1 MGDSR
6 DRRYDDRDIKELFE
20 AKLDVLD
27 ARYKN
32 IGLQND
38 KLEAKVDKYLEGM
51 ESRLRQL
58 ETMLHGQGNH
68 KGLMVRMDDSADDIK
83 IINSDLYTGPTGMPG
98 LIDEVKDLK
107 TNRKARDRHWA
118 IMAGLA
124 SGFALWIMGK
134 FGNTAWDI
142 LSKNYTNA
150 KSVTVAAPRKRVVHY
165 KYRVV
170 KPKPAQEPP
179 ETSQDE
185 TPHDE

>member
-1 MGDSR
+1 MGDS
-6 DRRYDDRDIKELFE
+6 RRYDDRDIKELFE

-38 KLEAKVDKYLEGM
+38 KLEAKVDKYLDGM

-58 ETMLHGQGNH
+58 ETVLHGQGNH
-68 KGLMVRMDDSADDIK
+68 KGLMVRMDENESEIK
-83 IINSDLYTGPTGMPG
+83 GINTDLYMGPTGMPG

-107 TNRKARDRHWA
+107 TTRKARDRHWA
-118 IMAGLA
+118 IMGGLA
-124 SGFALWIMGK
+124 SGFALWILGK

-142 LSKNYTNA
+142 LSKNYVNTKTISA
-150 KSVTVAAPRKRVVHY
+150 PAPRKRVVQY

-170 KPKPAQEPP
+170 KPKPVSEPP
-179 ETSQDE
+179 DTSQDE